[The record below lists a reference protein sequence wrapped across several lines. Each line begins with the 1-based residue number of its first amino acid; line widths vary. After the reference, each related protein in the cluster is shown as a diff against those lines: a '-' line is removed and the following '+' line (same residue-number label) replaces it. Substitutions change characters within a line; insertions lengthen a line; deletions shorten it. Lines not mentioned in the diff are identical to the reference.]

1 MLCCYIAG
9 SLAHCTLAYW
19 HIGTLLHCHIILIL
33 GSLPVAAQILQPMP
47 IVEEKV
53 EYDALTNRYLIRTII
68 GGQEMD
74 VPIIMTPAEYLDW
87 SMKRSMQNYYRR
99 VMTPYFLREKRSLTL
114 RI

>member
-1 MLCCYIAG
+1 MRMMCQYANVSMCQCAVLLYRRFVG
-9 SLAHCTLAYW
+9 TLAHCTLAHYS
-19 HIGTLLHCHIILIL
+19 IVILFLFL

-74 VPIIMTPAEYLDW
+74 VPIIMTPC
-87 SMKRSMQNYYRR
+87 
-99 VMTPYFLREKRSLTL
+99 
-114 RI
+114 

>member
-1 MLCCYIAG
+1 MKMMCQYANVSMCQCAVLLYRRLVG
-9 SLAHCTLAYW
+9 TLAHW
-19 HIGTLLHCHIILIL
+19 HIGILAHYSIVILFLFL

-87 SMKRSMQNYYRR
+87 SVSYSSLSTQ
-99 VMTPYFLREKRSLTL
+99 RETL
-114 RI
+114 